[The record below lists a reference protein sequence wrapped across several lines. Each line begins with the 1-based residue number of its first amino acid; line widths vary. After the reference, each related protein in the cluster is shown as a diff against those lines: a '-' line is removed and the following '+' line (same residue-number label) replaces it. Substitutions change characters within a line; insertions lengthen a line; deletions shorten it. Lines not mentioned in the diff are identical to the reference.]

1 MIGLT
6 NLQMIDMDSRDDPA
20 ITYWSHFDAVCLILL
35 LVCELVTLHFAA
47 KDVTYICP
55 FSGPK
60 RGNLSV
66 TNFKL
71 FFKQTD
77 QVCIVHRVCQFFNG
91 INGRYQLW

>member
-1 MIGLT
+1 MIVCLCWHSAKLKTELT
-6 NLQMIDMDSRDDPA
+6 LMSDIILVVS
-20 ITYWSHFDAVCLILL
+20 LILL
-35 LVCELVTLHFAA
+35 YFVA

-71 FFKQTD
+71 YFKQTD
-77 QVCIVHRVCQFFNG
+77 HVCMCTCFRHAC
-91 INGRYQLW
+91 

>member
-1 MIGLT
+1 ML
-6 NLQMIDMDSRDDPA
+6 N
-20 ITYWSHFDAVCLILL
+20 
-35 LVCELVTLHFAA
+35 FAA

-77 QVCIVHRVCQFFNG
+77 HVCIVREFANKVIVQG
-91 INGRYQLW
+91 TK